1 MRAGNSGCQNMEK
14 RHIILLDKLE
24 KLTIKKD
31 STLLFA
37 HSLKELG
44 KDVLLL
50 FEEDFYLTNHTA
62 PHYRLY
68 DFDSS
73 VEDDGFYLKKFTLS
87 GQKVSQVGGHDLIH
101 MRLDPPFDSRYLRI
115 CWMLKSLKKFGVK
128 ILNSP
133 EGIILHNEKLLAY
146 EQKEGSLES
155 FVGSSEL
162 DFLSFATRQKD
173 LGVQSL
179 ILKPL
184 DLFQGIGV
192 EKIELE
198 DLEKAK
204 NDFKKKSLE
213 FTGAVV
219 AQPFVESIADGEVR
233 ALYFKGVELGSII
246 KTPPQGSYLANIA
259 QGAKFQKIDLNGVQR
274 SRADQVCQELMKYG
288 VDWVAFDILGDSLSE
303 VNITCPGL
311 LVEVSKAHGKNFGLQ
326 IAEMI

>member
-1 MRAGNSGCQNMEK
+1 MGRLDMKK

-24 KLTIKKD
+24 KLAINKD
-31 STLLFA
+31 STLLLA
-37 HSLKELG
+37 HSLKHNGSE
-44 KDVLLL
+44 VLLL

-68 DFDSS
+68 DFDSAL
-73 VEDDGFYLKKFTLS
+73 EEEGFYLKKFSLS
-87 GQKVSQVGGHDLIH
+87 GQKVSQVAENDLVH

-115 CWMLKSLKKFGVK
+115 CWMLKSLRKFGVET
-128 ILNSP
+128 LNSP

-146 EQKEGSLES
+146 EQDEGSMDS

-173 LGVQSL
+173 RGIGSL

-192 EKIELE
+192 EKIALD
-198 DLEKAK
+198 DLEEAQ
-204 NDFKKKSLE
+204 NNFKKKTLE
-213 FTGAVV
+213 FAGAVV
-219 AQPFVESIADGEVR
+219 AQPFVESIAQGEIR

-246 KTPPQGSYLANIA
+246 KTPPRGSYLANIA
-259 QGAKFQKIDLNGVQR
+259 QGAKFERIELNKTQKK
-274 SRADQVCQELMKYG
+274 RADSVCRELTKFG
-288 VDWVAFDILGDSLSE
+288 VDFVALDILGDSLSE

-311 LVEVSKAHGKNFGLQ
+311 LVEVSNAHHRNLGLE
-326 IAEMI
+326 IAQLI

>member
-1 MRAGNSGCQNMEK
+1 MKK

-37 HSLKELG
+37 HSLKLLG
-44 KDVLLL
+44 RDVLLL

-68 DFDSS
+68 DFDS
-73 VEDDGFYLKKFTLS
+73 VLEDDGFYLKKFSLS
-87 GQKVSQVGGHDLIH
+87 GQKVSQIGSTDLVH

-115 CWMLKSLKKFGVK
+115 CWMLKSLKKFGVD
-128 ILNSP
+128 ILNDP

-146 EQKEGSLES
+146 EQEEGSLES
-155 FVGSSEL
+155 FVGSSQL

-173 LGVQSL
+173 RGIKSL

-192 EKIELE
+192 EKIELD
-198 DLEKAK
+198 DLDRAK
-204 NDFKKKSLE
+204 DDFKKKTLE
-213 FTGAVV
+213 FAGAVV
-219 AQPFVESIADGEVR
+219 AQPFVESIAKGEIR

-259 QGAKFQKIDLNGVQR
+259 QGAKFQKIDLNKTQK
-274 SRADQVCQELMKYG
+274 SRADLVCQELMKFG

-311 LVEVSKAHGKNFGLQ
+311 LVEVSKAHNKNIGLE
-326 IAEMI
+326 IAQMI

>member
-1 MRAGNSGCQNMEK
+1 MDK
-14 RHIILLDKLE
+14 RHVILIDRLE

-37 HSLKELG
+37 HSLKSLG

-50 FEEDFYLTNHTA
+50 FEDDFYLTNHQA

-68 DFDSS
+68 DFDSAL
-73 VEDDGFYLKKFTLS
+73 EEDGFYLKKFSLS
-87 GQKVSQVGGHDLIH
+87 GQKVSQIGNQDLVH

-115 CWMLKSLKKFGVK
+115 CWMLKSLKKFGVDV
-128 ILNSP
+128 LNSP

-146 EQKEGSLES
+146 EQEEGSLES
-155 FVGSSEL
+155 FIGSSQL

-173 LGVQSL
+173 LGVKSL

-192 EKIELE
+192 EKIELD
-198 DLEKAK
+198 DLDKAK
-204 NDFKKKSLE
+204 SDFKKKTLE

-219 AQPFVESIADGEVR
+219 AQPFVESISEGEIR
-233 ALYFKGVELGSII
+233 SIYFKGVELGSII
-246 KTPPQGSYLANIA
+246 KTPPKGSYLANIV
-259 QGAKFQKIDLNGVQR
+259 QGAKFQKIDLNTTQR
-274 SRADQVCQELMKYG
+274 SRADQVCHELMKFG
-288 VDWVAFDILGDSLSE
+288 VDWVAFDILEDSLSE

-311 LVEVSKAHGKNFGLQ
+311 LVEVSKAHNKNLALE
-326 IAEMI
+326 IAKSI